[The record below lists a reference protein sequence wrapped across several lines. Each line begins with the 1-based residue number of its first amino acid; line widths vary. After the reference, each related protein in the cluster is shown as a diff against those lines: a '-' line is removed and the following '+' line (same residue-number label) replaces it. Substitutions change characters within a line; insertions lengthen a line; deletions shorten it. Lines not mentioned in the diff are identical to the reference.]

1 MNARIQC
8 IPFPRLILPTSPT
21 SGIVLKLLWFSASM
35 QIVLQVYFSGLGAGD
50 TTSAEM
56 PYAVLAAAVAC
67 QACEDEG
74 EEDEEG

>member
-1 MNARIQC
+1 
-8 IPFPRLILPTSPT
+8 
-21 SGIVLKLLWFSASM
+21 M